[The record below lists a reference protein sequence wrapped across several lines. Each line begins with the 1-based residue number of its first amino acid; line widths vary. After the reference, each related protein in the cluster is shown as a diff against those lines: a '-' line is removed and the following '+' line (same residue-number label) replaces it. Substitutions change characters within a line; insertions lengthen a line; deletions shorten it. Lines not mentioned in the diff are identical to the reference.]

1 LARKGSGHPMMLPTI
16 RKEKNAKLE
25 KANRQRF

>member
-16 RKEKNAKLE
+16 RQRKECQTGKN
-25 KANRQRF
+25 